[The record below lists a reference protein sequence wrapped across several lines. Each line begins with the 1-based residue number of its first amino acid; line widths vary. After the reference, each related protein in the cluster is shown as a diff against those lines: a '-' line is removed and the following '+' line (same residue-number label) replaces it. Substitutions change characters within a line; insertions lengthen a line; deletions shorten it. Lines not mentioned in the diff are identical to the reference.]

1 MDRRVCENDTRFE
14 NTIELEGRIMKNLLL
29 ALGVIAVCGS
39 LSTASATSTARASA
53 GQSSASALLRLPRA
67 TPAGQ
72 TTVFGHIKS
81 LAREGG
87 KWKLRF
93 DPAMLLFGATA
104 EQEAF
109 EQTGSRDVPNDSVT
123 FDETH
128 QLLTYVVAPTAT
140 VTIVTQGLGATT
152 ISVGELSK
160 ILVGKNPAHRKLFG
174 DPKGF
179 GFWMR
184 VGDKYPNPVLTID
197 EQYHP

>member
-1 MDRRVCENDTRFE
+1 
-14 NTIELEGRIMKNLLL
+14 MKLSVLTL
-29 ALGVIAVCGS
+29 ALAAASLAVVAGFSTRGS
-39 LSTASATSTARASA
+39 AAPGGASLATT
-53 GQSSASALLRLPRA
+53 LPRA

-81 LAREGG
+81 LARTGG

-93 DPAMLLFGATA
+93 DPAMLLTGATA

-109 EQTGSRDVPNDSVT
+109 EETGSRDVPNDSLT

-128 QLLTYVVAPTAT
+128 HLLTYVVAPSAT
-140 VTIVTQGLGATT
+140 VTIITQGLETT
-152 ISVGELSK
+152 TVSVGELGK
-160 ILVGKNPAHRKLFG
+160 ILAGKNPAHRKLFG

-179 GFWMR
+179 GFWLR
-184 VGDKYPNPVLTID
+184 VGNKYPNPVLTID

>member
-1 MDRRVCENDTRFE
+1 
-14 NTIELEGRIMKNLLL
+14 MKKLLPVVG
-29 ALGVIAVCGS
+29 AIAVLAVF
-39 LSTASATSTARASA
+39 LSTASASPVTMTRAS
-53 GQSSASALLRLPRA
+53 SPEVLVLPRA

-72 TTVFGHIKS
+72 DTLFGHIRS
-81 LAREGG
+81 LARAGG

-93 DPAMLLFGATA
+93 DPAVLLRGATA

-109 EQTGSRDVPNDSVT
+109 EETGSRDVPNDSVT

-128 QLLTYVVAPTAT
+128 RLLTYVVAPTAT
-140 VTIVTQGLGATT
+140 VTIITQGLEPTT
-152 ISVGELSK
+152 ISVAELSK
-160 ILVGKNPAHRKLFG
+160 IVAGKNPAHRKLFG

-179 GFWMR
+179 GFWIR

>member
-1 MDRRVCENDTRFE
+1 MDRRVSETDTGFE
-14 NTIELEGRIMKNLLL
+14 NANELDGRIMKNLLL
-29 ALGVIAVCGS
+29 VLGAIAVCGS
-39 LSTASATSTARASA
+39 LATASAASTKSSSA
-53 GQSSASALLRLPRA
+53 GPLRLPRA

-128 QLLTYVVAPTAT
+128 HLLTYVVAPTAT
-140 VTIVTQGLGATT
+140 VTIVTQGLRATT
-152 ISVGELSK
+152 ISVDELSK
-160 ILVGKNPAHRKLFG
+160 ILAGKNPAHRKLFG

>member
-1 MDRRVCENDTRFE
+1 MDQRVPETDTGFE
-14 NTIELEGRIMKNLLL
+14 NANELDGRIMKNLLL
-29 ALGVIAVCGS
+29 VLGAITVCGS
-39 LSTASATSTARASA
+39 LATASAASTK
-53 GQSSASALLRLPRA
+53 SSSSGPLRLPRA

-128 QLLTYVVAPTAT
+128 HLLTYVVAPTAT
-140 VTIVTQGLGATT
+140 VTIVTQGLAATT
-152 ISVGELSK
+152 ISVDELSK
-160 ILVGKNPAHRKLFG
+160 ILAGKNPAHRKLFG

>member
-1 MDRRVCENDTRFE
+1 
-14 NTIELEGRIMKNLLL
+14 MKVLVVAL
-29 ALGVIAVCGS
+29 AL
-39 LSTASATSTARASA
+39 TA
-53 GQSSASALLRLPRA
+53 ALLTAVTAFSARGAAAPSVPAAQRSSTFVSLPRA

-81 LAREGG
+81 VARDGG

-109 EQTGSRDVPNDSVT
+109 EKTGSRDVPNDSLT

-128 QLLTYVVAPTAT
+128 HLLTYVVAPTAT
-140 VTIVTQGLGATT
+140 VTIVTQGLSSTA
-152 ISVGELSK
+152 ISVDELSK
-160 ILVGKNPAHRKLFG
+160 IIAGKNPAHRKLFG

-179 GFWMR
+179 GFWIR
-184 VGDKYPNPVLTID
+184 VGNKYPNPVLTID

>member
-1 MDRRVCENDTRFE
+1 
-14 NTIELEGRIMKNLLL
+14 MKKLLPV
-29 ALGVIAVCGS
+29 LGAIAVVGVFM
-39 LSTASATSTARASA
+39 STASAAPLTTTRAS
-53 GQSSASALLRLPRA
+53 SPDLLLLPRA

-72 TTVFGHIKS
+72 QTLFGHIKS
-81 LAREGG
+81 LARAGG

-93 DPAMLLFGATA
+93 DPALLLSGAAA

-109 EQTGSRDVPNDSVT
+109 EETGSRDVPNDSIT

-128 QLLTYVVAPTAT
+128 RLLTYVVAPTAT
-140 VTIVTQGLGATT
+140 VTIITRGLNPTT
-152 ISVGELSK
+152 ISVAELSQ
-160 ILVGKNPAHRKLFG
+160 IVAGKNPAHRKLFG

-179 GFWMR
+179 GFWIR

>member
-1 MDRRVCENDTRFE
+1 MDRRVSETDTGFE
-14 NTIELEGRIMKNLLL
+14 NANELDGRIMKNLLFV
-29 ALGVIAVCGS
+29 LGVIAVCGS
-39 LSTASATSTARASA
+39 LATASAASTK
-53 GQSSASALLRLPRA
+53 SSSVGPLRLPRA

-128 QLLTYVVAPTAT
+128 HLLTYVVAPTAT
-140 VTIVTQGLGATT
+140 VTIVTQGLRATT
-152 ISVGELSK
+152 ISVDELSK
-160 ILVGKNPAHRKLFG
+160 ILAGKNPAHRKLFG